1 MPWPERQID
10 GNISSEVLTK
20 IFSNELLVEHL
31 GQWPT
36 FHDFEVISI
45 VLERAPWPNTARQDL
60 RATFFAFDINKKPTD
75 SERKQALVEILFEE
89 ILKLHIE
96 GFNHQNPI
104 TGLSIVMS
112 NKQADNCKFQ
122 VQWGGTRLDHKVSFS
137 CNRISVLR
145 VIDLNPFRKP
155 FAE

>member
-1 MPWPERQID
+1 MPCPERQID
-10 GNISSEVLTK
+10 ESISSEVLAK
-20 IFSNELLVEHL
+20 IFGRELLVEHL
-31 GQWPT
+31 GCWPT

-45 VLERAPWPNTARQDL
+45 VLERAPWPNTARHDL
-60 RATFFAFDINKKPTD
+60 RATFFAFDLNKKPTD
-75 SERKQALVEILFEE
+75 SERKQALVEILFGE

-104 TGLSIVMS
+104 TGLSIVIS
-112 NKQADNCKFQ
+112 NKQANNCKFQ
-122 VQWGGTRLDHKVSFS
+122 VQWGGTCLDHEVSFS

-155 FAE
+155 LVE